1 MKSSVQVNLND
12 KASGELK
19 QISRSLNIPES
30 EVLRRGMA
38 IMKVYADAVKSG
50 NNAKLILIDES
61 AGINKEL
68 IIIKN

>member
-1 MKSSVQVNLND
+1 MKSSVKVNLND

-19 QISRSLNIPES
+19 QIARSLNIPES

-38 IMKVYADAVKSG
+38 IMRVYAKAVKSS
-50 NNAKLILIDES
+50 NNAKLILIDEA